1 MYDYLTKTLTND
13 QKKAFYEVIEW
24 AEKCRKSNLVDRWFV
39 ISGYAGTGKSFL
51 TQKLI
56 PALKSIFGSNCAGC
70 APTHKAVEV
79 LRSFAGNHLSDIN
92 TIHKLCH
99 LGVSDPDEKG
109 IKHIC
114 QIASKYP
121 YYANFDFVIVDEVSM
136 IGEEIINFIP
146 KKTPTI
152 FLGDIAQLPPVQSDD
167 EKSNINEI
175 SPLLKRPNIVLTEV
189 IRYDGE
195 IANYVNGLRENLT
208 NKNISPL
215 ISKGN
220 LVKYLDREKWLDKAF
235 QIFKKSKNIDE
246 IKLLAWSNKEV
257 ESLNKYIRNKLFPSS
272 NQYLYIA
279 NELVIAKEPITRWN
293 PSNNTL
299 TILLGTCGQATIIN
313 ANLQPN
319 KKIKIHNGGNDL
331 ICNIW
336 ELELQNEEGCRF
348 DYLAIDTDSFKTV
361 NKALNEFK
369 ASITA
374 LPNITKADK
383 AIRRD
388 LWIEY
393 YRFCENYGIVPKG
406 KNIIHRLQYAYA
418 LTVHQSQGSTF
429 KQVFINGVNMFGC
442 QEIELRNKLFYTG
455 FTRAKSKLH
464 VLMKF

>member
-1 MYDYLTKTLTND
+1 MYDYLTKDLTND
-13 QKKAFYEVIEW
+13 QKKAFYQVIEW
-24 AEKCRKSNLVDRWFV
+24 AEKCRNSNLVDRWFV

-56 PALKSIFGSNCAGC
+56 PALKSILGGYCAGC

-79 LRSFAGNHLSDIN
+79 LRSFAGNQLKEIN

-99 LGVSDPDEKG
+99 LGVSEPDDKG

-114 QIASKYP
+114 KIGSKYP
-121 YYANFDFVIVDEVSM
+121 YYDNFDFVIVDEVSM

-146 KKTPTI
+146 KKVPTI

-167 EKSNINEI
+167 DKATNEI
-175 SPLLKRPNIVLTEV
+175 SPLLKRPNITLTEV

-195 IANYVNGLRENLT
+195 IANYVNDLREKLT

-220 LVKYLDREKWLDKAF
+220 LVKYLDREKWLNTAVK
-235 QIFKKSKNIDE
+235 IFKKSKNIDE
-246 IKLLAWSNKEV
+246 IKVLAWSNKEV
-257 ESLNKYIRNKLFPSS
+257 EALNKSVRNQLFPNSDR
-272 NQYLYIA
+272 YLYIP

-299 TILLGTCGQATIIN
+299 TILLGTCGQATISK

-319 KKIKIHNGGNDL
+319 KKIKINHWGNDL
-331 ICNIW
+331 IVNVW

-348 DYLAIDTDSFKTV
+348 DYLAIDTDSFELV
-361 NKALNEFK
+361 NKALIDFR
-369 ASITA
+369 ASILA
-374 LPNITKADK
+374 LPNITKVDK
-383 AIRRD
+383 RIRQE
-388 LWIEY
+388 LWIDY
-393 YRFCENYGIVPKG
+393 YRFCETYGIVPKG

-455 FTRAKSKLH
+455 FTRAKTKLH